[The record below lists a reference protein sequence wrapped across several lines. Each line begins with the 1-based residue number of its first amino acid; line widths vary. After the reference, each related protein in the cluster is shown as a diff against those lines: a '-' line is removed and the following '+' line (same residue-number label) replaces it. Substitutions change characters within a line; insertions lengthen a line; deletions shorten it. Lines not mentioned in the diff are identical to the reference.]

1 MKSIHRN
8 NTFRGITLC
17 MMLLVS
23 LWVGAQNTI
32 KVDTTLAL
40 PDRFILR
47 YNIPVTCSE
56 VDITIRFMIKDAS
69 RIGIK
74 IDKPVEKNNYQRNLF
89 KNEAIFYTEY
99 SFINRPSA
107 GYTCDETAYVPSGDY
122 VLHLSLHGNAQA
134 HELFFPPA

>member
-1 MKSIHRN
+1 
-8 NTFRGITLC
+8 

-69 RIGIK
+69 RIGTK
-74 IDKPVEKNNYQRNLF
+74 IDKPVEKTIIRETSLRMKLYFIRN
-89 KNEAIFYTEY
+89 IV
-99 SFINRPSA
+99 S
-107 GYTCDETAYVPSGDY
+107 
-122 VLHLSLHGNAQA
+122 
-134 HELFFPPA
+134 